1 VRITRRVFTFAAA
14 LAISQCFALAWFGYQ
29 TALASTSQTGADG
42 GPTCDQDDLQC
53 WQRRGTPPRSGAPR
67 DGRDSSSTPK
77 PCADA
82 EGLSIPCTSQWGTW
96 SRTYGCYLRLDPDQ
110 PPPPQPGR
118 KGQYYICHT
127 PTAGTP
133 NFDLWLDG
141 GAPAPVDPGQV
152 AREILARIQLQR
164 VGIGITPEPGRTGVL
179 GLPTYLWVNN
189 AGPHTLGPISD
200 SATEGGVTVTLT
212 ARVSNVV
219 WNLGDGTTITCAGA
233 GTPYRDEFGAR
244 PSRTCGHTYK
254 HPSTELPGG
263 VYRVTATA
271 VWDVAWTGGGQ
282 SGQIPFEVGSS
293 TTIRIGEVQALT

>member
-1 VRITRRVFTFAAA
+1 MLKIKGA
-14 LAISQCFALAWFGYQ
+14 LVVALLAMATLGIAIPAR
-29 TALASTSQTGADG
+29 ADNA
-42 GPTCDQDDLQC
+42 PPRCDDLQLTC
-53 WQRRGTPPRSGAPR
+53 EGSAPVPPAPGHEGSDGGTARAC
-67 DGRDSSSTPK
+67 TY
-77 PCADA
+77 
-82 EGLSIPCTSQWGTW
+82 EGSPIPCSTGDGVWVGGD
-96 SRTYGCYLRLDPDQ
+96 YDCYMKVAPNYTE
-110 PPPPQPGR
+110 PPPPGKKNGAWYSCTVPNTTFASFLAMFWLEQP
-118 KGQYYICHT
+118 
-127 PTAGTP
+127 
-133 NFDLWLDG
+133 
-141 GAPAPVDPGQV
+141 PAQIDPARL

-212 ARVSNVV
+212 AKVSNVV
-219 WNLGDGTTITCAGA
+219 WNLGDGTTITCTGA

-244 PSRTCGHTYK
+244 PSPTCGHTYE
-254 HPSTELPGG
+254 HASTELPGG

-271 VWDVAWTGGGQ
+271 VWDVTWTGGGQ

>member
-1 VRITRRVFTFAAA
+1 MLKRLIVAFVCAAA
-14 LAISQCFALAWFGYQ
+14 LAAVGVQGATAATGGSSPCSRISLSCDREASTPPTPGGGKPGGDPSGRTCSTSKGKTVPCSKGDGVWLDGHECYIK
-29 TALASTSQTGADG
+29 LASEQPAPPPGKKQGAWY
-42 GPTCDQDDLQC
+42 QC
-53 WQRRGTPPRSGAPR
+53 TWLPGTVSGII
-67 DGRDSSSTPK
+67 GRT
-77 PCADA
+77 
-82 EGLSIPCTSQWGTW
+82 LW
-96 SRTYGCYLRLDPDQ
+96 LDQ
-110 PPPPQPGR
+110 PPAQ
-118 KGQYYICHT
+118 I
-127 PTAGTP
+127 
-133 NFDLWLDG
+133 D
-141 GAPAPVDPGQV
+141 PAQL
-152 AREILARIQLQR
+152 AREIPARIQLAR

-219 WNLGDGTTITCAGA
+219 WNLGDGTTLTCTGA

-244 PSRTCGHTYK
+244 PSPTCGHTYK

-271 VWDVAWTGGGQ
+271 VWDVTWTGGGQ